1 MTSKAWRSVL
11 AGVLCVGGSV
21 SMLVGCGSASDD
33 SADAPGAAEAIVI
46 KDSRGE
52 EVTLDGPPQRIAAM
66 TSFAV
71 EILMAMDKKPV
82 ARFPDP
88 DLYPPQAAS
97 IPEVTKL
104 GRGTTHRLDI
114 EQLIAADPDLVIL
127 HTVYGGVAD
136 NVQQSVG
143 VPVIV
148 LNITSIDELRDK
160 AELFAKLAGDASAAD
175 AVFGDLDKT
184 LAWLGDNV
192 PEDKPKTVSL
202 LGMGGGEYFC
212 HRGNHFMGSLLE
224 SAGADNIA
232 AGREAHSRYKS
243 LSPIDLEKLIAE
255 DPEVVF
261 LIPYGDAD
269 HDSVV
274 AEFKADPAV
283 ASLKAVRDGRIHI
296 LPDTIYTSQPGPRA
310 GEALRTLFGHLYP
323 DAEEPGW

>member
-1 MTSKAWRSVL
+1 MLLTPMLLVACL
-11 AGVLCVGGSV
+11 AIGFA
-21 SMLVGCGSASDD
+21 GCGERQGATEQTDD
-33 SADAPGAAEAIVI
+33 QAGEQAITVV
-46 KDSRGE
+46 DNRGE
-52 EVTLDGPPQRIAAM
+52 SVMLEDPPQRIAAM

-71 EILMAMDKKPV
+71 EILMAMDTTPV

-88 DLYPPQAAS
+88 DLYPPEAES

-136 NVQQSVG
+136 NVQRAVG
-143 VPVIV
+143 VPVLV
-148 LNITSIDELRDK
+148 LNITSIGELREK
-160 AELFAKLAGDASAAD
+160 AELFAQLAGDASKAD
-175 AVFGDLDKT
+175 AVFADLDRT
-184 LAWLGDNV
+184 LGWLDENV
-192 PEDKPKTVSL
+192 PEQRPKTVSL

-212 HRGNHFMGSLLE
+212 HRGNHFMGSLLDA
-224 SAGADNIA
+224 AGADNIA

-255 DPEVVF
+255 DPEVIF
-261 LIPYGDAD
+261 LIPYGDSD
-269 HDSVV
+269 TDQVV
-274 AEFKADPAV
+274 ADFQANPAIQ
-283 ASLKAVRDGRIHI
+283 SLQAVRDGRVHV

-323 DAEEPGW
+323 EAEAPNW